1 MWDSSPPPLSLSP
14 PQFTHTLIH
23 THSPH
28 PISFSVTG
36 KKLMAKCRSLMQ
48 ENQELGKQISQ
59 GRVAQLEAEISL
71 QRKFNEEIKA
81 SQDGGCCDNHLILH
95 VSFDVSL
102 LYSLPPSLPP
112 SLSLFPLYLHPIELS
127 EFVFQLDEE
136 IEAMQAT
143 LLHLEHQVKSSNLK
157 EPGHGQMALTSPSK
171 GGGSRDRERERTAR
185 ATPNGP
191 LDTHNSTSNG
201 SSLSSK
207 VVSRSQT
214 WGLASFDVS

>member
-1 MWDSSPPPLSLSP
+1 
-14 PQFTHTLIH
+14 
-23 THSPH
+23 
-28 PISFSVTG
+28 
-36 KKLMAKCRSLMQ
+36 MAKCRSLMQ

-81 SQDGGCCDNHLILH
+81 SQDGGFWDNHLIYTL
-95 VSFDVSL
+95 VLISLSSFP
-102 LYSLPPSLPP
+102 SLPPSLP
-112 SLSLFPLYLHPIELS
+112 LSPLYLHPIELS

-171 GGGSRDRERERTAR
+171 GGGSRDRDRERERTAR

-214 WGLASFDVS
+214 

>member
-1 MWDSSPPPLSLSP
+1 M
-14 PQFTHTLIH
+14 
-23 THSPH
+23 
-28 PISFSVTG
+28 
-36 KKLMAKCRSLMQ
+36 
-48 ENQELGKQISQ
+48 
-59 GRVAQLEAEISL
+59 
-71 QRKFNEEIKA
+71 
-81 SQDGGCCDNHLILH
+81 
-95 VSFDVSL
+95 
-102 LYSLPPSLPP
+102 
-112 SLSLFPLYLHPIELS
+112 
-127 EFVFQLDEE
+127 FQLDEE

-157 EPGHGQMALTSPSK
+157 EPGHGQMALTSPNK

-214 WGLASFDVS
+214 